1 MKGLHGWMRVLEDS
15 EAAVLSTLLN
25 ELDRVTGSDDS
36 SGEQLA
42 KIILKDAHLTAS
54 IIRVAN
60 SVTFNPNNTPVTT
73 VSRAVINI
81 GFIHIRSMC
90 LSIKV
95 LEAVLKERS
104 SPLLLS
110 VLARSL
116 HAAAQAKALCSKM
129 KPSQQ
134 EEVFVAC
141 LVSHLAELL
150 VLGVQDEEVKLLSG
164 VLDAHSTYQD
174 KDRAAEKYLGVSLTR
189 LAKTLVKQWRMQ
201 GLILDV
207 VTNSNPDEESKTMR
221 AIHLGNE
228 ISRASLLGWDSPE
241 FRAVIEQAAE
251 FQGLSPEDVKKS
263 VVKMADLTSETIK
276 SFGKKVLVDYVP
288 TSKKAAKA
296 LSSKNDHDLLH
307 LQPDTQIEEQ
317 ALSQLSEMIRTELNI
332 NSIFKTVLSGLNK
345 GVGLERIV
353 LAIFDKNDSKFV
365 AKYVSGSGT
374 ENWKDK
380 FIVRFERNQ
389 SSFLYQ
395 LFQREQIIWVGGEQF
410 RELSSYVGSEFVGI
424 TGQKSFFIA
433 PLQVDKKMIGF
444 IYSDMGHTSQE
455 LSINYFEGFHKFI
468 EKINLALSI
477 LARKR

>member
-1 MKGLHGWMRVLEDS
+1 MKGLHGWMRALEDS

-42 KIILKDAHLTAS
+42 KIILKDAHLTAN

-81 GFIHIRSMC
+81 GFIHIRSLC

-129 KPSQQ
+129 KSSQQ

-150 VLGVQDEEVKLLSG
+150 VLGVNDDEVKLLSD

-207 VTNSNPDEESKTMR
+207 VTNSNPDEESKAMR

-228 ISRASLLGWDSPE
+228 ISRAALLGWDSPE
-241 FRAVIEQAAE
+241 FRDVVERAAE
-251 FQGLSPEDVKKS
+251 FQQLSPEEVKKS
-263 VVKMADLTSETIK
+263 VMKMADLTSETIM
-276 SFGKKVLVDYVP
+276 SFGKKVLVDYIP
-288 TSKKAAKA
+288 TSRKAAKA
-296 LSSKNDHDLLH
+296 LPSKHDQALQQ
-307 LQPDTQIEEQ
+307 LQPDTQVEKQ
-317 ALSQLSEMIRTELNI
+317 ALNQLSDMIRTDLNI
-332 NSIFKTVLSGLNK
+332 NNIFKVVLSGLNK
-345 GVGLERIV
+345 GVGLERMV
-353 LAIFDKNDSKFV
+353 LAIFDKKESKYA
-365 AKYVSGSGT
+365 AKYVAGFGT

-380 FIVRFERNQ
+380 FVVRFEKNQ
-389 SSFLYQ
+389 SGFLYQ
-395 LFQREQIIWVGGEQF
+395 LFQKEQIVWVGGEQF
-410 RELSSYVGSEFVGI
+410 REISSHVGSEFVGI
-424 TGQKSFFIA
+424 TGQKCFFIA
-433 PLQVDKKMIGF
+433 PLQVDNKMIGF
-444 IYSDMGHTSQE
+444 IYSDMGYTGQE
-455 LSINYFEGFHKFI
+455 LNIKYFEGFHKFM

-477 LARKR
+477 LARKK

>member
-25 ELDRVTGSDDS
+25 ELDRVTGSEDS

-42 KIILKDAHLTAS
+42 KIILKDAHLTAN

-81 GFIHIRSMC
+81 GFIHIRSLC

-116 HAAAQAKALCSKM
+116 HAAAQSKALCSKM
-129 KPSQQ
+129 KPTQQ

-150 VLGVQDEEVKLLSG
+150 VLGANDTEVKLLSEG
-164 VLDAHSTYQD
+164 LEAHSTHQE

-207 VTNSNPDEESKTMR
+207 VTNSNPDEESKAMR

-228 ISRASLLGWDSPE
+228 ISRASLLGWDSLE
-241 FRAVIEQAAE
+241 FKNAIEQAAE
-251 FQGLSPEDVKKS
+251 FQKLSPEEVKKS
-263 VVKMADLTSETIK
+263 VVKMADLTAETVK
-276 SFGKKVLVDYVP
+276 SFGKKVLVDYIP
-288 TSKKAAKA
+288 TSKKAAKSLPSKADKTSQQLNPDLEVQTYA
-296 LSSKNDHDLLH
+296 LK
-307 LQPDTQIEEQ
+307 
-317 ALSQLSEMIRTELNI
+317 QLTNMINTDFNI
-332 NSIFKTVLSGLNK
+332 NSLFKIVLNGLNK
-345 GVGLERIV
+345 GVGLDRMV
-353 LAIFDKNDSKFV
+353 LAIYDKNDSKFI
-365 AKYVSGSGT
+365 AKYVAGLGT
-374 ENWKDK
+374 ENWKEK
-380 FIVRFERNQ
+380 FIVRFEKNQ
-389 SSFLYQ
+389 SGFLYQ

-410 RELSSYVGSEFVGI
+410 RELSSYVGSEFIGI
-424 TGQKSFFIA
+424 TGQKHFFIA
-433 PLQVDKKMIGF
+433 PLQVDNKMIGF
-444 IYSDMGHTSQE
+444 IYSDMGNTGQE
-455 LSINYFEGFHKFI
+455 LGIKYFEGFHKFI

-477 LARKR
+477 LARKK

>member
-15 EAAVLSTLLN
+15 ETAVLSTLLT

-42 KIILKDAHLTAS
+42 KIILKDAHLTAN

-60 SVTFNPNNTPVTT
+60 SVTFNPNNAPVTT

-81 GFIHIRSMC
+81 GFTHIRSLC

-116 HAAAQAKALCSKM
+116 HAAGQAKALCSKM
-129 KPSQQ
+129 KNTHQ
-134 EEVFVAC
+134 EEIFVAC

-150 VLGVQDEEVKLLSG
+150 VLGANDTEVKLLSDE
-164 VLDAHSTYQD
+164 LEAHSTSQE

-207 VTNSNPDEESKTMR
+207 VTNSNPDEESLAMR

-241 FRAVIEQAAE
+241 FIDVVEQVAE
-251 FQGLSPEDVKKS
+251 FQEQSPEVVKKS
-263 VVKMADLTSETIK
+263 IIKMADSTSETVM
-276 SFGKKVLVDYVP
+276 SFGKKILVDYIP

-296 LSSKNDHDLLH
+296 LPSKNEQAKPL
-307 LQPDTQIEEQ
+307 LQPDFELQEK
-317 ALSQLSEMIRTELNI
+317 ALKKLTKMLSADFNI
-332 NSIFKTVLSGLNK
+332 NSVFKLVLNGLNK
-345 GVGLERIV
+345 GVGLERMV
-353 LAIFDKNDSKFV
+353 LAIFDKNDSKFI
-365 AKYVSGSGT
+365 AKYVAGLGT

-380 FIVRFERNQ
+380 FIIRFERSQ
-389 SSFLYQ
+389 SGFLYQ
-395 LFQREQIIWVGGEQF
+395 LFQTEQIVWVGGEQF
-410 RELSSYVGSEFVGI
+410 KEMSSYLGSEFVAI

-433 PLQVDKKMIGF
+433 PLQVDNKMIGF
-444 IYSDMGHTSQE
+444 IYSDMGYSAQE
-455 LSINYFEGFHKFI
+455 LSIQYFEGFHKFM
-468 EKINLALSI
+468 EKINLALNI
-477 LARKR
+477 LASKR